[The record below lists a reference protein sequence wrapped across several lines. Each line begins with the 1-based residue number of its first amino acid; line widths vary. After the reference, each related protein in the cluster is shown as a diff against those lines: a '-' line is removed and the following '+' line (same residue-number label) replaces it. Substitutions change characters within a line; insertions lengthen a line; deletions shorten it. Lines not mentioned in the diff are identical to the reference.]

1 MRNQKINIIQ
11 NCLRSYVIKLL
22 ALKPTGQYIL
32 KTFLNDEKIPCIP
45 GLFHDNKFV
54 IVDFKEKTELF
65 NLCFT
70 EQCLLPKKLPKNL
83 LFLTEKC
90 VSNVQISNENII
102 KIINN
107 LDPNKAHG
115 HKMISI
121 RMLKLCSPYLCK
133 SLSIIFKSWL
143 SQVKFPMES
152 EKVNVVPSPRH
163 HPPSPPQKKMKINNA
178 SNTTDLSLCFRSA
191 VRSFKDF
198 YLTNCTSY
206 LMKMNYYHPT
216 SQVLSPTKYIN
227 LLIMMSR

>member
-32 KTFLNDEKIPCIP
+32 KTFLNDEKILCIP
-45 GLFHDNKFV
+45 GVFHDNKFV

-70 EQCLLPKKLPKNL
+70 EQCSLPKNNNKLPKNL

-90 VSNVQISNENII
+90 VSNIQISNENII

-107 LDPNKAHG
+107 FDPNKALG

-133 SLSIIFKSWL
+133 PRSIIFKSWL
-143 SQVKFPMES
+143 SHVKFPVES
-152 EKVNVVPSPRH
+152 EKVNVVPSP
-163 HPPSPPQKKMKINNA
+163 PPPQKK
-178 SNTTDLSLCFRSA
+178 R
-191 VRSFKDF
+191 R
-198 YLTNCTSY
+198 
-206 LMKMNYYHPT
+206 
-216 SQVLSPTKYIN
+216 
-227 LLIMMSR
+227 